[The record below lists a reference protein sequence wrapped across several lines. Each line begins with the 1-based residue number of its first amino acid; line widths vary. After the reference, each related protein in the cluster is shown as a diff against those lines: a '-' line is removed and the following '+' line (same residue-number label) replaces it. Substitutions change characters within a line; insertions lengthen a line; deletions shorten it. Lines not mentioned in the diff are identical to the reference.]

1 MPSKTKQKF
10 LQTLHGHRQNS
21 KIIIIEQ
28 TTWISIFI
36 FILIKSVV
44 YLWPQDVPQNLPE
57 MLLMLPNLLRTYP
70 IVTGALL
77 SFLTWHIMYLDSAVP
92 GINPPTPLSPVK
104 YRESGVGGLIPG
116 TALSRYMMCQVR
128 KLSKAPVTIG
138 YVLNRFGSISSISGK
153 FCGTS

>member
-104 YRESGVGGLIPG
+104 YRE
-116 TALSRYMMCQVR
+116 
-128 KLSKAPVTIG
+128 
-138 YVLNRFGSISSISGK
+138 ISGAD
-153 FCGTS
+153 FHINYVFALLVGPLATILLYMGWV